1 MKIVTHKNFTPY
13 DLLNW
18 IADAPLKPGP
28 KAVLLALA
36 RYVQK
41 TKNGNRVYPGQHKI
55 ATKANVSLRCVNGH
69 IHTLC
74 ELGYIVVESRDV
86 GNGYRKPNDYFL
98 NVGFSHSAEKS
109 PCAESAYGHTQKTTK
124 PVSKS
129 AYEGENKKEID
140 IEKKLEG
147 KDTSKQSS
155 TPCDV
160 QNSNK
165 EDEQGKKKNVEICPK
180 STENSFAPAVYE
192 WKDSDSKAARAF
204 VWHDLFA
211 GDVMGRPI
219 VERVSLYG
227 ENFKHLPLDPDTQR
241 LIDASKLVSDFAL
254 NCLKA
259 PKARVAFWYQCGR
272 LFYPQSPKFFEYD
285 SKSKRKKLTNNQSKA
300 LHAFFDELGSR
311 GCYVLAHIM
320 STWPNAPT
328 FELLEEH
335 GADALYADWL
345 KTMIAV
351 QLPDTKHAYDL
362 AGKRYAPHRQAE
374 FDATWQSIALKVVE
388 QNASADTLSSQDPD
402 EFVFVAGPSK
412 QQPIAGEVA

>member
-1 MKIVTHKNFTPY
+1 MSKNTTTPY
-13 DLLNW
+13 KIINW

-28 KAVLLALA
+28 KSVLLALS
-36 RYVQK
+36 RYVQLN
-41 TKNGNRVYPGQHKI
+41 KNGNRVWPGQDAI
-55 ATKANVSLRCVNGH
+55 RTKTLLSLRSVNEYIKLLG
-69 IHTLC
+69 
-74 ELGYIVVESRDV
+74 ELGYIDVRQRDC
-86 GNGYRKPNDYFL
+86 GDGYRKPNEYVL
-98 NVGFSHSAEKS
+98 NFGFFHAEPLKTVS
-109 PCAESAYGHTQKTTK
+109 KTAYGHTQKTTK
-124 PVSKS
+124 SVSNT
-129 AYEGENKKEID
+129 AYEGDIGKELD
-140 IEKKLEG
+140 IEKKVEG

-160 QNSNK
+160 QNINK
-165 EDEQGKKKNVEICPK
+165 EKEQGKKKKVEISPK
-180 STENSFAPAVYE
+180 STENSFVPAVYE

-227 ENFKHLPLDPDTQR
+227 ENFKHVPLDPDTQR
-241 LIDASKLVSDFAL
+241 FIDASKLVSDFAL

-272 LFYPQSPKFFEYD
+272 LFYPESPKFFEYD
-285 SKSKRKKLTNNQSKA
+285 SKSKRKKLTNIQSKA

-320 STWPNAPT
+320 STWPKAPT

-374 FDATWQSIALKVVE
+374 FDATWQSMVLKVVE
-388 QNASADTLSSQDPD
+388 QDVGAVPD
-402 EFVFVAGPSK
+402 ELIFIAGPSE
-412 QQPIAGEVA
+412 QQPIAEALV